1 MARAVTKESP
11 TEEENAVF
19 APSKHA
25 IILDKSFTDVGGF
38 YYMINGS
45 EIDNEMYNLERDALN
60 AYLNKECE
68 EVAVQEFRVPEG
80 VLSSREYRGSVE
92 LYNCPIGKVAVA
104 DINMGVVERTWVS
117 TGNDS
122 WRKAK
127 HWAEDFLGDLATSD
141 LVKSEE
147 QRKELQEYLEG
158 VKNLPE

>member
-1 MARAVTKESP
+1 MARAVTKKRI
-11 TEEENAVF
+11 TEEESAIF
-19 APSKHA
+19 TPSKHA
-25 IILDKSFTDVGGF
+25 IILDKSITDVGGF

-45 EIDNEMYNLERDALN
+45 EVDNEIYNLERDALN
-60 AYLNKECE
+60 AYLRNKCD

-104 DINMGVVERTWVS
+104 NINMGVAERTWVS
-117 TGNDS
+117 VGKDS

-127 HWAEDFLGDLATSD
+127 RWAEDFLGDLVASD

-147 QRKELQEYLEG
+147 QRKELQEYLRG
-158 VKNLPE
+158 IKNLPE

>member
-1 MARAVTKESP
+1 MARAVTN
-11 TEEENAVF
+11 EEENAVF

-68 EVAVQEFRVPEG
+68 EVGVQEFRVPEG

-104 DINMGVVERTWVS
+104 DINMGIVERTWVS
-117 TGNDS
+117 VGSDS

-127 HWAEDFLGDLATSD
+127 HWAEDFLGDLLAN
-141 LVKSEE
+141 KRGMNEE
-147 QRKELQEYLEG
+147 AREEIENTLAR
-158 VKNLPE
+158 VRNLPE